1 MRHPVAKS
9 TSEGEGKGL
18 LCHFILLYSITSYFK
33 QVSLPSVKNKQ
44 LQNSSTINISSKE
57 VDHYT
62 ESTRKNRLNYHS
74 GDKPITP
81 VCIMYKMFT

>member
-62 ESTRKNRLNYHS
+62 ESTK
-74 GDKPITP
+74 
-81 VCIMYKMFT
+81 